1 MQRICLIGL
10 ALWFCGAANAQW
22 AGTAVGA
29 NDAAFEG
36 RVALVESQQRRLD
49 LRQMLRSE
57 AQTPSVGGADV
68 RRLNPSE
75 RAELRRQVMAERQRA
90 LNQAP

>member
-10 ALWFCGAANAQW
+10 VLWFCGAANAQW
-22 AGTAVGA
+22 ASTALGA
-29 NDAAFEG
+29 NDASSETRLA
-36 RVALVESQQRRLD
+36 VMESQQRRLG
-49 LRQMLRSE
+49 LRQLLRAE

-68 RRLNPSE
+68 RRLTPSE

-90 LNQAP
+90 LTQAP